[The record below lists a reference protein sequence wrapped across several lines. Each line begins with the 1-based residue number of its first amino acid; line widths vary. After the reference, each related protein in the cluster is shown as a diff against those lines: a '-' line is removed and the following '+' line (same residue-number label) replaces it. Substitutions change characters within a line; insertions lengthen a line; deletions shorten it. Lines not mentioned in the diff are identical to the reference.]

1 MTHTFP
7 GTAVN
12 DMRFCP
18 FDDVLG
24 VGHGSG
30 FTSLIIPGAGEAN
43 FDSLEADPFEGK
55 RRRREREV
63 NSLLD
68 KIPFDMIT
76 LDTEMVG
83 KLDANVMKAEE
94 RINPDKPG
102 YKATPYAQ
110 KTRLDRLKADGE
122 HQEDEEEDS
131 GDDEDEDEERRKAKK
146 QARVEKADAKNRARG
161 RNSTLK
167 KMLRKRRRNVVDPQT
182 VSSLVSSL
190 IAGFGADPFH
200 SFSPPL
206 LLGRPQGEARPSTCS
221 HQDRQA
227 KCTGAEVGRLGHR
240 GSSGSFRFQVGEGCS
255 EMAVDEMYGVLQ
267 ECRSAVLGCCTWV
280 LSAASKRIRELDSPT
295 SSPCLS
301 PLPVA
306 CSQGQFDIEGK
317 LRHSFV
323 TSAPSRYPTKLERP
337 SIHLQLSRSSEGQ
350 LRRCEQGEMA
360 HHLP

>member
-1 MTHTFP
+1 MPPPPYMTHTFP

-83 KLDANVMKAEE
+83 KLDTNVMKAEE
-94 RINPDKPG
+94 RTNPDKPG
-102 YKATPYAQ
+102 FKATPYAQ

-122 HQEDEEEDS
+122 HQEDEEEYS
-131 GDDEDEDEERRKAKK
+131 DDEEDEDEERRKAKK

-182 VSSLVSSL
+182 VRFFAPTCLLNSALIPSLVLPSQVAL
-190 IAGFGADPFH
+190 KEKLERQRAATKIAKQNA
-200 SFSPPL
+200 L
-206 LLGRPQGEARPSTCS
+206 AQ
-221 HQDRQA
+221 
-227 KCTGAEVGRLGHR
+227 K
-240 GSSGSFRFQVGEGCS
+240 
-255 EMAVDEMYGVLQ
+255 
-267 ECRSAVLGCCTWV
+267 
-280 LSAASKRIRELDSPT
+280 SAASGTAGALDRF
-295 SSPCLS
+295 
-301 PLPVA
+301 
-306 CSQGQFDIEGK
+306 GFK
-317 LRHSFV
+317 
-323 TSAPSRYPTKLERP
+323 
-337 SIHLQLSRSSEGQ
+337 
-350 LRRCEQGEMA
+350 
-360 HHLP
+360 

>member
-1 MTHTFP
+1 MVTTGVDGTVKVWDTRKWAVLNEYQFKKTPKTAVWSQKGLLGLGWGNHVSVCYELHSCRSCRSFDPANGLSSIQQVFKDLQRPGQNPRMPPPPYMTHTFP

-83 KLDANVMKAEE
+83 KLDTNVMKAEE

-131 GDDEDEDEERRKAKK
+131 EAEEDVDEERRKAKK

-182 VSSLVSSL
+182 VSSLW
-190 IAGFGADPFH
+190 AC
-200 SFSPPL
+200 L
-206 LLGRPQGEARPSTCS
+206 L
-221 HQDRQA
+221 
-227 KCTGAEVGRLGHR
+227 AE
-240 GSSGSFRFQVGEGCS
+240 
-255 EMAVDEMYGVLQ
+255 
-267 ECRSAVLGCCTWV
+267 
-280 LSAASKRIRELDSPT
+280 
-295 SSPCLS
+295 
-301 PLPVA
+301 
-306 CSQGQFDIEGK
+306 
-317 LRHSFV
+317 
-323 TSAPSRYPTKLERP
+323 
-337 SIHLQLSRSSEGQ
+337 
-350 LRRCEQGEMA
+350 LRR
-360 HHLP
+360 